1 MSMLCIN
8 PEGLGPWSPRPF
20 DFTACFEELV
30 MESFPRLILLVFGV
44 ATCFHIQFQSR
55 FVVPKGWKY
64 YSKIV
69 ISISLMLITACSFV
83 TKMQFLGLLLNIFVF
98 GFAAILHH
106 LEHYYSKVSYS
117 FLLIFWLLECIVT
130 GLQVRTML
138 ETHGDVKTLIYLF
151 SKSVLVILIFVLEC
165 SPKELGLYVGL
176 DEQEHIS
183 PEASSNI
190 FSRLTFH
197 WMTPLMKQGY
207 KKVLDMDDLWYL
219 KPADQ
224 TVYNNEHFERNLRIE
239 LSKTKPSLTRALFF
253 TYWKTLFSCMV
264 FKFCQDV
271 LQFTQPQLLHL
282 MMVFAATYAAEWAGM
297 PMPMYKGILIAFG
310 MLFTA
315 ISQTMFLHQYFHGC
329 FMMGM
334 RVRSSII
341 QAIYKKSL
349 RLSNSARQG
358 STIGEITNLMSV
370 DASKLA
376 DLCTYL
382 NILWSGPM
390 QICIAVYF
398 LYQTLGVAV
407 FGGIAVMVL
416 MIPVNGWI
424 AKKSRDLNKIQ
435 MGNKDTRTKM
445 MDEVLSGMKVI
456 KLYAWEGP
464 FIQSILAVREKELY
478 TLKRMAYLQ
487 ALSSF
492 TWSCTPFLVSFTT
505 FALYSWISPEPL
517 TSTKGIFNLYSLC
530 FSFTI

>member
-1 MSMLCIN
+1 MLCDN
-8 PEGLGPWSPRPF
+8 AEGFGPWSPRTL
-20 DFTACFEELV
+20 DFTACFEEFV
-30 MESFPRLILLVFGV
+30 IESVPRVLLLLCGLYTVFRNR
-44 ATCFHIQFQSR
+44 SR
-55 FVVPKGWKY
+55 FVVPTGWKY
-64 YSKIV
+64 YTKIGLSIV
-69 ISISLMLITACSFV
+69 MSISSITAIV
-83 TKMQFLGLLLNIFVF
+83 TKMQWIGLVINAVIFA
-98 GFAAILHH
+98 FAAVLFHI
-106 LEHYYSKVSYS
+106 EHFHSKVSSS
-117 FLLIFWLLECIVT
+117 FLLVFWLFELLITAVEF
-130 GLQVRTML
+130 RTNW
-138 ETHGDVKTLIYLF
+138 ETNHDVKTLVYLGF
-151 SKSVLVILIFVLEC
+151 KMCLSFLVFVLEC
-165 SPKELGLYVGL
+165 IPKPAALYASL
-176 DEQEHIS
+176 DEPEHVS
-183 PEASSNI
+183 PEELSNI

-197 WMTPLMKQGY
+197 WMTPLMKLGY
-207 KKVLDMDDLWYL
+207 KKVLVMDDLWNL
-219 KPADQ
+219 RPADQ
-224 TVYNNEHFERNLRIE
+224 TVYNNEQFEFFMDKE
-239 LSKTKPSLTRALFF
+239 LQRKSPSLTRALFLA
-253 TYWKTLFSCMV
+253 YWKTLLSSFV
-264 FKFCQDV
+264 FKLCQDI

-282 MMVFAATYAAEWAGM
+282 MMAFAATYALEWSGE
-297 PMPMYKGILIAFG
+297 PMPMYKGIVIAFG

-315 ISQTMFLHQYFHGC
+315 MAQTMFLHQYFHGC

-334 RVRSSII
+334 RIRSSIV

-358 STIGEITNLMSV
+358 STIGEITNLMAV

-382 NILWSGPM
+382 HILWSGPM

-456 KLYAWEGP
+456 KLYAWEQP
-464 FIQSILAVREKELY
+464 FIQSILGVREKELS
-478 TLKRMAYLQ
+478 TLKRIAYLQ

-517 TSTKGIFNLYSLC
+517 TSTKGILY
-530 FSFTI
+530 